1 MRPLGILGVIL
12 IVAGI
17 IVLAMRGIS
26 YTKDRNEVEVGP
38 VEIAAEEKGFI
49 SPTVGVVAIVVG
61 LGLVVL
67 GRRRS

>member
-1 MRPLGILGVIL
+1 MRPLGIVGVVLIVLGV
-12 IVAGI
+12 

-26 YTKDRNEVEVGP
+26 YTKDRDAVEVGP
-38 VEIAAEEKGFI
+38 VEIAAEEKGFL
-49 SPTVGVVAIVVG
+49 PPAAGVVAIVLG